1 MSEDLF
7 GITVDG
13 DTISITGDLDAHTA
27 PQLDAALDPLL
38 ERGADPIVLQMAGVE
53 FVDSSG
59 LRCMIRARHEG
70 DVERSV
76 VIDRPS
82 SATVRLLEITGMLDQ
97 FTVRNAQ

>member
-7 GITVDG
+7 EIAVEG

-38 ERGADPIVLQMAGVE
+38 ERGADPIVLHMAGVK

-59 LRCMIRARHEG
+59 LRCMIRARHGG
-70 DVERSV
+70 DGERSV
-76 VIDRPS
+76 VIDQPS

-97 FTVRNAQ
+97 FTVRGAQ